1 MGLSVSSGPP
11 AVALIVDEVHAEREE
26 YAAYLTQHGIR
37 TVQATDGLHGI
48 AHAASQLPDV
58 IAVDLGVPDR
68 DIIDMCVRLKRE
80 ESTRHIPIVGL
91 SSVCKVDEFGR
102 AMRAGC
108 VSVLLKPCS
117 PEELLEEIRRVI
129 SLR

>member
-1 MGLSVSSGPP
+1 MSLSSPP
-11 AVALIVDEVHAEREE
+11 TLALIVDNVQVEREA
-26 YAAYLTQHGIR
+26 YVAYLAEHGIR

-48 AHAASQLPDV
+48 AQAASRLPDV

-68 DIIDMCVRLKRE
+68 DIIDMCMRLKRE
-80 ESTRHIPIVGL
+80 DSTKHIPIVGL

-108 VSVLLKPCS
+108 TSVLLKPCS
-117 PEELLEEIRRVI
+117 PEELLAEIRRVLDP
-129 SLR
+129 S

>member
-1 MGLSVSSGPP
+1 MGLSFSSEPP
-11 AVALIVDEVHAEREE
+11 TLALIVDPVQAEREE
-26 YAAYLTQHGIR
+26 YAAYFMQHGIR

-48 AHAASQLPDV
+48 AKAASQLPDV

-68 DIIDMCVRLKRE
+68 DIIDMCLRLKRE
-80 ESTRHIPIVGL
+80 DSTKHIPIVGL

-108 VSVLLKPCS
+108 VSVLLKPCT
-117 PEELLEEIRRVI
+117 PEELLQEIRRVL